1 MTMTS
6 HEALEILE
14 EWFRPVTDVTAADE
28 ELYNALDVLR
38 AALEWHTEPPEKSGN
53 YICEIEFGTNQ
64 VSVSEEIY
72 DVLCGWS
79 VLAKVTRWT
88 NLPTPPEDK

>member
-1 MTMTS
+1 MTMTP
-6 HEALEILE
+6 HEALEFLQTWLDDE
-14 EWFRPVTDVTAADE
+14 FRTGESKTYE
-28 ELYNALDVLR
+28 ALAVLR

-88 NLPTPPEDK
+88 NLPTPPEVH